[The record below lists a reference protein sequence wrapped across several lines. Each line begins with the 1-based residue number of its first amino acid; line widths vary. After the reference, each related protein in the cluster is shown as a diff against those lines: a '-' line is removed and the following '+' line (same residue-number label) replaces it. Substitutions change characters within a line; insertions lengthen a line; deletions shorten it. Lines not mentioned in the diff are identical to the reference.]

1 MTDSAT
7 ETSVLTASH
16 WGIVRAAVREGRI
29 VRVAPF
35 ELDRAPSPNLDRLAN
50 LPYSPSRIRYPMV
63 REGYLKKGP
72 ASRANRGKEK
82 FMRVSW
88 DEALDLV
95 ASEIRRVYGQHGPS
109 AVFGRSYGWMSTGKV
124 NSAVTLQRRL
134 LNLMGGF
141 VPCENS
147 YSTAAVGKILPY
159 VVGTSDP
166 RSTSWEVVLESTE
179 CVVFWGADPLV
190 TNDVDWLT
198 TLHQGTG
205 YLQALKEKGIRT
217 VSVSPI
223 RTDTAE

>member
-88 DEALDLV
+88 P
-95 ASEIRRVYGQHGPS
+95 R
-109 AVFGRSYGWMSTGKV
+109 
-124 NSAVTLQRRL
+124 
-134 LNLMGGF
+134 
-141 VPCENS
+141 
-147 YSTAAVGKILPY
+147 
-159 VVGTSDP
+159 
-166 RSTSWEVVLESTE
+166 RSTSLHPKSAASTGSTARAPSSG
-179 CVVFWGADPLV
+179 GA
-190 TNDVDWLT
+190 
-198 TLHQGTG
+198 
-205 YLQALKEKGIRT
+205 
-217 VSVSPI
+217 
-223 RTDTAE
+223 TAGCRRGR